1 MIKKIQ
7 IKKGLTLTMNY
18 KKMILFSTTILTT
31 FALAACTTGD
41 TNNSTPSNTAT
52 SESEKVDLNQLEFPQ
67 LDSEVK
73 ENESVVE
80 IKTTAGTITV
90 KLFPD
95 LAPKAVENFV
105 THAKENYYEGTP
117 FHRVIEGFMIQGGDP
132 EGNGTGGESIWG
144 KGFEVEISNQLYH
157 IRGALAMARAQA
169 LDSQGSQFYI
179 VQGTEDQSNGMAVQF
194 DAEKIIEAYKDGG
207 ARSLDGQYTVFGQV
221 IEGMDIVDKIAQ
233 AEVTGP
239 QNSDPV
245 EPVLI
250 ESTKVIQEAK

>member
-1 MIKKIQ
+1 M
-7 IKKGLTLTMNY
+7 TY
-18 KKMILFSTTILTT
+18 KKFILFSTSILTT
-31 FALAACTTGD
+31 FALAACTTGE
-41 TNNSTPSNTAT
+41 TKTSKSEETQT
-52 SESEKVDLNQLEFPQ
+52 SESIDLNTLELPQ

-80 IKTTAGTITV
+80 IQTTAGAITV

-105 THAKENYYEGTP
+105 THAKDNYYDGTP

-144 KGFEVEISNQLYH
+144 EGFEVEISNQLYH

-179 VQGTEDQSNGMAVQF
+179 VQGKEDQSKNLAIQF
-194 DAEKIIEAYKDGG
+194 TPEKIIEEYKNGG
-207 ARSLDGQYTVFGQV
+207 AEPLDGDYTVFGQV
-221 IEGMDIVDKIAQ
+221 IEGMAVVDKIAE
-233 AEVTGP
+233 AEVTGA

-250 ESTKVIQEAK
+250 ESTKVLQEAK